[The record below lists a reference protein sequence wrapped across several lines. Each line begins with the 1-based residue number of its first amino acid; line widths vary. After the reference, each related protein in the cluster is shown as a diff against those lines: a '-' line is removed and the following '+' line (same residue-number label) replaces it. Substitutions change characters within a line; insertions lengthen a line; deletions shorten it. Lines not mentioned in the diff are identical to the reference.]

1 MGVQQENNNTLASL
15 RRSLSGNSS
24 GAGLQSLLQQAKQ
37 SELASAQQTPLNQ
50 LLGLQGGD
58 KSTTILGQVKALG
71 LDLGSTPVRGQDS
84 FIIKDIDSPSKMRM
98 RTFLDRQ
105 RSTTTLNEYGKA
117 AFESSPGVPPN
128 KQSQLQSLLLG
139 ASPNRDNQELSL
151 LQNMI
156 NDEEDDRFG
165 NIKMSDEEISPQE
178 NINPG
183 DGFLTGGSRLVV
195 SHRSKGI
202 KKDHGFAH
210 LGPSA
215 YAPHPTLALG
225 QAHSF
230 DAQNIADGQ
239 LRSSDEKIQDKG
251 EYYLIHRMN
260 TKTKRLNQIL
270 QCKLC
275 PMKFPK
281 LCNLRDHVRIHK
293 EDMPFKC
300 SLCGKAFT
308 QAGNRDRH
316 ESKRVCLRRSNN
328 QSSPAKKEDEVED
341 GEAPGQAKEASRNDQ
356 QDKSQSRMQVDSV
369 GNQK

>member
-1 MGVQQENNNTLASL
+1 MGTQQENNTLASL
-15 RRSLSGNSS
+15 RRTLSGTAN
-24 GAGLQSLLQQAKQ
+24 GAGLQGLLQQAKQ
-37 SELASAQQTPLNQ
+37 NELASAQQTPLNQ
-50 LLGLQGGD
+50 LLGFQGGE
-58 KSTTILGQVKALG
+58 KSAAILSQVKALG
-71 LDLGSTPVRGQDS
+71 LDLSSTPVRADS
-84 FIIKDIDSPSKMRM
+84 FVIKDIDSPSKMRM

-105 RSTTTLNEYGKA
+105 RSTTTMNEYGKTS
-117 AFESSPGVPPN
+117 FEGNADVQHN
-128 KQSQLQSLLLG
+128 KQNQLQSLLLG
-139 ASPNRDNQELSL
+139 ASPNRNNQELSL

-183 DGFLTGGSRLVV
+183 DGFLTGGPRLVV

-210 LGPSA
+210 LGHGG

-225 QAHSF
+225 QSHSYE
-230 DAQNIADGQ
+230 AQNITEGL

-300 SLCGKAFT
+300 SLCSKAFT

-316 ESKRVCLRRSNN
+316 ESKRVCLRRNNN
-328 QSSPAKKEDEVED
+328 QNSPTKRADDGSDVGYDGQSPTRTAEQLEQPQSQRKVEAED
-341 GEAPGQAKEASRNDQ
+341 QN
-356 QDKSQSRMQVDSV
+356 
-369 GNQK
+369 